1 MKIEQLYTGCLAEAA
16 YYIES
21 NGEAAVI
28 DPLRD
33 PQPYLDLAKR
43 DNAKI
48 KYVFETHFHADFVSG
63 HLDLAKKTGATIVYG
78 PGATADFDFHEAKDG
93 EEFKIGNVT
102 IVALHTPG
110 HTTESTTYLLKDE
123 QGRNHAIF
131 TGDTL
136 FLGDVG
142 RPDLAVKSDLSQKD
156 LAGMLYDSLRNKI
169 MPLED
174 DIIVYPGHGAGSAC
188 GKKMSDETVDTLGHQ
203 KRTNYALQPM
213 SREEFIKEVLTGLTA
228 PPKYFPKNAVL
239 NKKGYDSYE
248 EVFNRGYQALS
259 VDEFEKTAKDKR
271 ALIIDTRALEDMPK
285 GYVKNSMWIGIDGQ
299 FAPWLGALVEDLN
312 QPILI
317 VADPGREEEVI
328 MRMARVG
335 YDNPLGYL
343 DGGFDAWIKAGK
355 PIETIEE
362 ITPED
367 FANLFKTNPNLKVLD
382 VRNIGEFDTQHIEG
396 AINIPLKDL
405 QDRLNELDKNEKY
418 YIHCAGGYRSLIAA
432 SILRKEGFNSIV
444 NIKGG
449 FNALKETDIN
459 LSEYHEPISEL

>member
-142 RPDLAVKSDLSQKD
+142 RPDLAVKSDLSQQD

-432 SILRKEGFNSIV
+432 SILRKEGFNDIV

>member
-33 PQPYLDLAKR
+33 PKPYLELAKR

-63 HLDLAKKTGATIVYG
+63 HLDLAKETGATIVYG
-78 PGATADFDFHEAKDG
+78 PGAKADFDFHEAKDG

-142 RPDLAVKSDLSQKD
+142 RPDLAVKSDLSQED

-213 SREEFIKEVLTGLTA
+213 TREEFIKEVLTGLTA

-239 NKKGYDSYE
+239 NKKGYDSFE

-259 VDEFEKTAKDKR
+259 VEEFEKTAKDKR

-285 GYVKNSMWIGIDGQ
+285 GYVKNS
-299 FAPWLGALVEDLN
+299 L
-312 QPILI
+312 LI
-317 VADPGREEEVI
+317 SV
-328 MRMARVG
+328 
-335 YDNPLGYL
+335 
-343 DGGFDAWIKAGK
+343 
-355 PIETIEE
+355 
-362 ITPED
+362 
-367 FANLFKTNPNLKVLD
+367 
-382 VRNIGEFDTQHIEG
+382 
-396 AINIPLKDL
+396 
-405 QDRLNELDKNEKY
+405 
-418 YIHCAGGYRSLIAA
+418 
-432 SILRKEGFNSIV
+432 
-444 NIKGG
+444 
-449 FNALKETDIN
+449 
-459 LSEYHEPISEL
+459 

>member
-33 PQPYLDLAKR
+33 PNPYIELAKR

-78 PGATADFDFHEAKDG
+78 PTAKADFDFHEAKDG

-131 TGDTL
+131 SGDTL

-142 RPDLAVKSDLSQKD
+142 RPDLAVKSDLSQED

-203 KRTNYALQPM
+203 KRTNYALQPI

-239 NKKGYDSYE
+239 NKTGYESFD
-248 EVFNRGYQALS
+248 EVFSRADNALS
-259 VDEFEKTAKDKR
+259 VEDFEKVAQDKR
-271 ALIIDTRALEDMPK
+271 ALIIDTRALEDMPQ
-285 GYVKNSMWIGIDGQ
+285 GYVKDSLWIGIDGQ

-312 QPILI
+312 QPILV

-328 MRMARVG
+328 IRMARVG
-335 YDNPLGYL
+335 YDNALGYL
-343 DGGFDAWIKAGK
+343 DGGFDSWKKAGK
-355 PIETIEE
+355 PIATIDEMEPEE
-362 ITPED
+362 
-367 FANLFKTNPNLKVLD
+367 FAAFYKENPTAKVLD
-382 VRNIGEFDTQHIEG
+382 VRNIGEFDTQHIED

-418 YIHCAGGYRSLIAA
+418 YVHCAGGYRSLIAA
-432 SILRKEGFNSIV
+432 SILRKNGFDNIV

-449 FNALKETDIN
+449 FNALKETGIN
-459 LSEYHEPISEL
+459 LSEYKEPISEL

>member
-1 MKIEQLYTGCLAEAA
+1 
-16 YYIES
+16 
-21 NGEAAVI
+21 
-28 DPLRD
+28 
-33 PQPYLDLAKR
+33 
-43 DNAKI
+43 
-48 KYVFETHFHADFVSG
+48 
-63 HLDLAKKTGATIVYG
+63 
-78 PGATADFDFHEAKDG
+78 
-93 EEFKIGNVT
+93 
-102 IVALHTPG
+102 
-110 HTTESTTYLLKDE
+110 
-123 QGRNHAIF
+123 
-131 TGDTL
+131 
-136 FLGDVG
+136 
-142 RPDLAVKSDLSQKD
+142 
-156 LAGMLYDSLRNKI
+156 

-405 QDRLNELDKNEKY
+405 QDRLNELNKNEKY